1 MDAPGTTALTC
12 QQPPSLKRE
21 VKGHLRGCG
30 SASMSRCVCKSVG
43 NSLCVKMPEECRT
56 LVSRYQFTGF
66 CYVNILEVQ
75 PPQRS

>member
-30 SASMSRCVCKSVG
+30 SASVSRCVCKSVG

-75 PPQRS
+75 LPQRS